1 MNIATGPASSR
12 PQWSG
17 ASPRSVISV
26 LERAKTQ
33 DDTMSSTTDSIVD
46 IERLDISLQ
55 CTARAL
61 DSDQKN
67 GTFDLTLIDTRASDH
82 SAPHLPM
89 PFDLTLENMEST
101 FMSSS
106 KLCDSKK

>member
-1 MNIATGPASSR
+1 MNIATPR

-33 DDTMSSTTDSIVD
+33 DETMSSTTDSIVD

-55 CTARAL
+55 RTTKSL

-67 GTFDLTLIDTRASDH
+67 GTFDLTQFDTRASDQ

-89 PFDLTLENMEST
+89 PFDLTLEDMEST
-101 FMSSS
+101 LISSS